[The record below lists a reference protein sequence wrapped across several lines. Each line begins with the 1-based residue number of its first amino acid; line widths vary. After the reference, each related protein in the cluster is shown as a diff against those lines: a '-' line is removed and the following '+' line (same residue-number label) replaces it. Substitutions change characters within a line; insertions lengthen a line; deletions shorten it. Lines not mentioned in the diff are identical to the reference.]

1 MSYVFENTEKTK
13 EKASDYETFAALF
26 MLGTYSRKNKVE
38 YILIDS
44 FNDVSAANK
53 DISEIYDIQSK
64 GYKQISLG
72 NIGRFLYTLLKN
84 YQTDFPFKE
93 FILFLETID
102 SKYINTPTKVL
113 HFSDFKNKFHKNIIN
128 GLYKEIQ
135 KRETI
140 EITDLLKKQ
149 ITEFLSLVTFV
160 INPSTKSEAVI
171 NLIPIKKPI
180 KSVDDFYI
188 SIFNEIRDI
197 QSAKK
202 NICIENKSINIPS
215 EVLQFE
221 KHITKKEINTLLINR
236 IIGVNLF
243 QEKNIPTFLI
253 KYFNFIKLD
262 TVAYEDFILDSCS
275 ELSIMFFNKNNK
287 RNIWILLFFV
297 IDIIDDNPN
306 KDINDLLKM
315 IDEVKINKAGI
326 SINTV
331 AYLISRIKEGKQ

>member
-1 MSYVFENTEKTK
+1 MSYFFKNTERTR

-44 FNDVSAANK
+44 FNDISAANK

-102 SKYINTPTKVL
+102 SKYINTDTRIL
-113 HFSDFKNKFHKNIIN
+113 HFSDFKNEYHKNIIN

-135 KRETI
+135 KREKI
-140 EITDLLKKQ
+140 EINDLLKKQ
-149 ITEFLSLVTFV
+149 IDNFLRLVIFV
-160 INPSTKSEAVI
+160 INPSTKAEAVI
-171 NLIPIKKPI
+171 NLIPIKKPANSI
-180 KSVDDFYI
+180 DDFYI
-188 SIFNEIRDI
+188 SIFNEIRDM

-202 NICIENKSINIPS
+202 NICIENKTVNLPS
-215 EVLQFE
+215 EILQFE

-243 QEKNIPTFLI
+243 QEKNIPTSLI
-253 KYFNFIKLD
+253 QYFNFIKLD
-262 TVAYEDFILDSCS
+262 MNAYEDFILDSCS

-287 RNIWILLFFV
+287 RNIWILFFFV
-297 IDIIDDNPN
+297 IDIIDNNPN

-315 IDEVKINKAGI
+315 IDKVKIDRAGI
-326 SINTV
+326 SIKTV
-331 AYLISRIKEGKQ
+331 AYLISRIKEGKK